1 MWAFLHVF
9 HMATVHFFP
18 QSLPDET
25 FSSRVARYQLMTGN
39 ASTTASFK
47 ELFGQAN
54 FALEQI
60 VPPHLETLAARL
72 PGEPGVTLHSF
83 LRENTLLPLFQP
95 FLGKREQGEERNS
108 PINRLPRRVVGKHG
122 DARLCIQC
130 MVEADERFGFGYWHR
145 SHQAPGV
152 SACWKHGSLLLSS
165 CPVCSLPFQR
175 LGRLLEV
182 PWRPC
187 AHCGNELGREGTV
200 HSAPAN
206 AVGYAVFVHDLLNA
220 NVAPV
225 APDLLAKVYRERIQQ
240 IGFVWGKPLDKAA
253 PRSATKHIRSTSM
266 TAFTEAFIEFLGADF
281 IAQVDPAYAAGRTTN
296 WLRFSMVDGVM
307 DMPVTRHILLAM
319 RLFGTVAHFV
329 EAIRAAGHETPPK
342 RTAKDRIEPR
352 ADVELRDQY
361 RQRITREI
369 KIEPAI
375 ALEGLWHK
383 AYRPTAWLIEY
394 DKRWLDAALSGV
406 PSETA
411 PREVTADELLRDK
424 QFAEKVEVQVRE
436 WIAQSGKPQRITMQ
450 KLLDCLPLKYSLLKS
465 HPQRFPMLSEKIGL
479 LKETSWSFSARRIL
493 WAVEEV
499 QRLGLTVVPGNI
511 CARSSV
517 STYAILKICEFA
529 RWDLDTMAHQ
539 PINIPIEL
547 ARAGIGLTWQ
557 GPHASAWREIGGRA
571 YVATSSRTA
580 NRQASLPIYA
590 EGIQARPEELPE
602 TPENLTLS
610 EKLHARTTV

>member
-1 MWAFLHVF
+1 MLAYNSRISHSACRNFCMSC
-9 HMATVHFFP
+9 HMSVVHFFP
-18 QSLPDET
+18 PSLPDET
-25 FSSRVARYQLMTGN
+25 LSSRVARYQLMMGN
-39 ASTTASFK
+39 GSTTTTFK
-47 ELFGQAN
+47 QLFGQAN

-122 DARLCIQC
+122 YAHLCIQC
-130 MVEADERFGFGYWHR
+130 MVEANECFGFGYWHR

-175 LGRLLEV
+175 QGCLLEV

-240 IGFVWGKPLDKAA
+240 IGFVWGKQPDKATTR
-253 PRSATKHIRSTSM
+253 PATKHIRSTSM

-329 EAIRAAGHETPPK
+329 EAIRTAGHETPPK
-342 RTAKDRIEPR
+342 RTSKDRVEPR

-361 RQRITREI
+361 RQRIAREI

-383 AYRPTAWLIEY
+383 AYRPTAWLVEH

-411 PREVTADELLRDK
+411 PREVTVDELLRDK
-424 QFAEKVEVQVRE
+424 QFAEKVEVQARQ
-436 WIAQSGKPQRITMQ
+436 WIAQGGKPQRITLQ
-450 KLLDCLPLKYSLLKS
+450 RLLDCLQLNYSQLKS

-511 CARSSV
+511 SARSSV

-529 RWDLDTMAHQ
+529 RWDLDAMAYQ
-539 PINIPIEL
+539 PINIPL
-547 ARAGIGLTWQ
+547 NWL
-557 GPHASAWREIGGRA
+557 GPAS
-571 YVATSSRTA
+571 V
-580 NRQASLPIYA
+580 
-590 EGIQARPEELPE
+590 
-602 TPENLTLS
+602 
-610 EKLHARTTV
+610 

>member
-1 MWAFLHVF
+1 
-9 HMATVHFFP
+9 MAAVLFFP

-39 ASTTASFK
+39 ASTTATFK

-95 FLGKREQGEERNS
+95 FLGKREQGVGRTS
-108 PINRLPRRVVGKHG
+108 LINRLPRRVVGKHG
-122 DARLCIQC
+122 HAHLCIQC

-187 AHCGNELGREGTV
+187 AHCEKELGREGSV
-200 HSAPAN
+200 HCAPAN

-240 IGFVWGKPLDKAA
+240 IGFVWGKPLDRAA
-253 PRSATKHIRSTSM
+253 PGAVTKHSRATSM

-296 WLRFSMVDGVM
+296 WLRFSTIDGVM

-329 EAIRAAGHETPPK
+329 EAIRTAGHETPQK
-342 RTAKDRIEPR
+342 RTVKDRVEPR
-352 ADVELRDQY
+352 ANVELRDQY
-361 RQRITREI
+361 RQRIAREI

-375 ALEGLWHK
+375 SLEGLWHK

-529 RWDLDTMAHQ
+529 RWDLDAMAHQ
-539 PINIPIEL
+539 PINIP
-547 ARAGIGLTWQ
+547 
-557 GPHASAWREIGGRA
+557 S
-571 YVATSSRTA
+571 
-580 NRQASLPIYA
+580 
-590 EGIQARPEELPE
+590 
-602 TPENLTLS
+602 
-610 EKLHARTTV
+610 